1 MEWHQPTSL
10 QIHMTKEW
18 SRVRYR
24 PSGMIIGRVLHCTPH
39 QEPGADTSKVA
50 IAAVDTLLWQA
61 LASVIVPGFSHH
73 HDINIAYQQIF
84 LDRSLKFFFRFH
96 NKPHMLGRR
105 PRSCQG
111 SSRGGCDCQEL
122 DGDWSRSWRHPT
134 HHPPHWQVSSWICW
148 IIQTKYFSCSGVH
161 VVMDNTTR
169 KLIGGVPRKQEWF
182 YIIYETHH
190 HCRVSSN

>member
-24 PSGMIIGRVLHCTPH
+24 SSGMIPIIIGRVLQHCNPH

-73 HDINIAYQQIF
+73 HNISIADQQIF
-84 LDRSLKFFFRFH
+84 LDRSFKLT
-96 NKPHMLGRR
+96 N
-105 PRSCQG
+105 
-111 SSRGGCDCQEL
+111 SSSGFTINR
-122 DGDWSRSWRHPT
+122 
-134 HHPPHWQVSSWICW
+134 ICW
-148 IIQTKYFSCSGVH
+148 GAGLGLAKALPGVAVTARNWMVTGLGLGVIPLIIHPIDKWAVEFV
-161 VVMDNTTR
+161 
-169 KLIGGVPRKQEWF
+169 E
-182 YIIYETHH
+182 
-190 HCRVSSN
+190 